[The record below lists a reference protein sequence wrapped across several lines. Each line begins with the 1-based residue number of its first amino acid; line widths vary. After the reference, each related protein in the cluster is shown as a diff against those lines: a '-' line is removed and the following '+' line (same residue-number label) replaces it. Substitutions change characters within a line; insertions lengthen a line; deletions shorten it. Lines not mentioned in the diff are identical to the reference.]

1 MNQSEITSRH
11 RSYKTTLH
19 NLLNLIIKCI
29 MALDN
34 RQLCE
39 WFLSHG
45 ADPNAQCDFDETPL
59 SAAVM
64 RALRD
69 IIELLFQHGGSIE
82 KGQLPHC
89 AVHRHKPARLD
100 IIRMLL
106 DKGCNTNAIGYENH
120 SESYKHYNWLFG
132 LGTPLYEAA
141 EYNHLAV
148 VELLLAN
155 GANPLICNSGAN
167 FP

>member
-1 MNQSEITSRH
+1 
-11 RSYKTTLH
+11 
-19 NLLNLIIKCI
+19 

-45 ADPNAQCDFDETPL
+45 ADPNAQCRFDETPL
-59 SAAVM
+59 SVAVM
-64 RALRD
+64 RAPRD

-82 KGQLPHC
+82 KGQLLHC
-89 AVHRHKPARLD
+89 AVHRHKPDHLD

-106 DKGCNTNAIGYENH
+106 DKGCNINAIRYENH
-120 SESYKHYNWLFG
+120 SESYGYYNLLFG

-141 EYNHLAV
+141 EYNRLAV

-155 GANPLICNSGAN
+155 GANPLIRNTWDQLPIDRARSKGHTNIVELLRPYSESTA
-167 FP
+167 